1 MTGSHIL
8 VLTLLLE
15 GAAAGAIFLMA
26 VGIHMAVGEAEPDA
40 ARRVAPRPV
49 LAAGPG
55 VEARA

>member
-26 VGIHMAVGEAEPDA
+26 LGIYYGGRSRYEAAVRNGG
-40 ARRVAPRPV
+40 RR
-49 LAAGPG
+49 G
-55 VEARA
+55 

>member
-26 VGIHMAVGEAEPDA
+26 VGIYYGGRTRCEAAVRKRG
-40 ARRVAPRPV
+40 RR
-49 LAAGPG
+49 G
-55 VEARA
+55 